1 MIAKTFETKESSL
14 HYLISSGYKEE
25 TLLFLHAEF
34 TDSSIFI
41 TQFEAFAD
49 DYRIVAVDMPGHG
62 KSYMKHG
69 DIGLA
74 DYPNQLIR
82 LLESEGIRRVHLI
95 GVSLGAI
102 MAQSLA
108 QRYPKHIDSLT
119 CIGTYS
125 IHHGYPGDAKLWRLD
140 PWRGWILLFDVA
152 RFREKISEEA
162 AISPLGRKI
171 FKEGTKSFKRST
183 FSGMQDLRPLFNGQK
198 RKSRLPL
205 LILCGEEDSPVIRES
220 SIRLCDISDRSTYGD
235 IPQAG
240 HVANLDQPKIFN
252 RMLRKFLDDFHR

>member
-25 TLLFLHAEF
+25 TLLFLHPEF

-41 TQFEAFAD
+41 TQFEAFGD

-62 KSYMKHG
+62 KSVMKHN
-69 DIGLA
+69 DIGLT

-140 PWRGWILLFDVA
+140 PWRGWILLFDFA
-152 RFREKISEEA
+152 RFRERISNEA

-171 FKEGTKSFKRST
+171 YKEGTKSFRRST
-183 FSGMQDLRPLFNGQK
+183 FSWMQDLRPLFTVQK
-198 RKSRLPL
+198 KKSRLPL
-205 LILCGEEDSPVIRES
+205 LVICGTEDSPAVRES
-220 SIRLCDISDRSTYGD
+220 SMRLCDIFERRTYGD

-252 RMLRKFLDDFHR
+252 RMLRKFLDDFLR

>member
-25 TLLFLHAEF
+25 TLLFLHPEF
-34 TDSSIFI
+34 TDSSIFANP
-41 TQFEAFAD
+41 FEAFGD

-62 KSYMKHG
+62 KSVMKHN

-108 QRYPKHIDSLT
+108 SAFDSMRCGGFARNTRIVDASMRHFGTEHLWRYPPCRT
-119 CIGTYS
+119 
-125 IHHGYPGDAKLWRLD
+125 R
-140 PWRGWILLFDVA
+140 
-152 RFREKISEEA
+152 
-162 AISPLGRKI
+162 
-171 FKEGTKSFKRST
+171 
-183 FSGMQDLRPLFNGQK
+183 
-198 RKSRLPL
+198 
-205 LILCGEEDSPVIRES
+205 RES
-220 SIRLCDISDRSTYGD
+220 G
-235 IPQAG
+235 PA
-240 HVANLDQPKIFN
+240 
-252 RMLRKFLDDFHR
+252 